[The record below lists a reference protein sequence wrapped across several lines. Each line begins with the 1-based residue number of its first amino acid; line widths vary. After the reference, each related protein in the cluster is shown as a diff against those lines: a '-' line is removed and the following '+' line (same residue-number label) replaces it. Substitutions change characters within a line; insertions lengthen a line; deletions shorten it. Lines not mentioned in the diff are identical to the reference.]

1 MLPRIGRHIGMT
13 SENLPELK
21 TAILAAF
28 LLAAIGCNKPPV
40 GEIPPGFDIPTVKKF
55 DNFQLKAI
63 RESDAERD
71 FEAVMESRVRLRAIF
86 GEDWPKDD
94 FTLEEN
100 RADLREHQ
108 ESFIRRKSFAYSILS
123 ANGDRIL
130 GCVYLVPRKQS
141 RATVIFWIRDSALGT
156 HPEAL
161 IRKELE
167 PWLKSAWPNEFEFHA
182 SLNRDDESER
192 VMAKK
197 RRNGDAIDD

>member
-1 MLPRIGRHIGMT
+1 MT

-21 TAILAAF
+21 TAIFAAF

-55 DNFQLKAI
+55 DTFQLKAI

-100 RADLREHQ
+100 RADLRKHQ
-108 ESFIRRKSFAYSILS
+108 ESFIRRKSFTYSILS

-130 GCVYLVPRKQS
+130 GCVYLVPRRLS
-141 RATVIFWIRDSALGT
+141 EATVIFWIRDSALGT
-156 HPEAL
+156 HPESL

-167 PWLKSAWPNEFEFHA
+167 SWLKSDWPNEFEFHT
-182 SLNRDDESER
+182 SLNRDD
-192 VMAKK
+192 
-197 RRNGDAIDD
+197 